1 MVIINKKRIQIIIS
15 ALLVGIFTFSLQ
27 IANNNQKGEKNKNQ
41 NNESVIQTTATPVS
55 GKTVVLDAGHGV
67 PDEGAQSSNGTTEAE
82 TNLKIT
88 LKVQNL
94 LEQSG
99 CNVILTRSDENAIYD
114 LDSQTLKQKKISDI
128 HNINPSIIISL
139 QLKEQVWELQKYK
152 LLLI

>member
-114 LDSQTLKQKKISDI
+114 LDAQTLKIVALNSTFF
-128 HNINPSIIISL
+128 
-139 QLKEQVWELQKYK
+139 
-152 LLLI
+152 

>member
-99 CNVILTRSDENAIYD
+99 CTVILTRSDEKAIYD
-114 LDSQTLKQKKISDI
+114 LDKTTLKEKKIS
-128 HNINPSIIISL
+128 NIN
-139 QLKEQVWELQKYK
+139 
-152 LLLI
+152 

>member
-67 PDEGAQSSNGTTEAE
+67 PDERSCLLT
-82 TNLKIT
+82 LKIT
-88 LKVQNL
+88 L
-94 LEQSG
+94 
-99 CNVILTRSDENAIYD
+99 IFY
-114 LDSQTLKQKKISDI
+114 KK
-128 HNINPSIIISL
+128 
-139 QLKEQVWELQKYK
+139 
-152 LLLI
+152 